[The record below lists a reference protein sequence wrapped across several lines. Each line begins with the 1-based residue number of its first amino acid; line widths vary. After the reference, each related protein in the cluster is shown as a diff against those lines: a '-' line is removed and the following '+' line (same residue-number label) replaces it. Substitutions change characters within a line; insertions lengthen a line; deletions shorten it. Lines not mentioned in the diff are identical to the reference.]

1 MEHVAIIEGNIK
13 EIEQTIKKDM
23 EKPMEHFEKELITIR
38 AGRASTTL
46 VENIKVDCYGQLMS
60 MREVATLAAPEANL
74 ITISP
79 WDKSIIDNIEKA
91 ISTSDLGVTPVND
104 GNIIRIQ
111 LPQMSSARR
120 EELAKVLSKKTEES
134 KISVR
139 NIRKEYHNLIRETEK
154 KHDISEDFAKRLTN
168 SLQKIT
174 DSYIKKIDEMSEK
187 KAADLKF

>member
-187 KAADLKF
+187 KATDLKF

>member
-1 MEHVAIIEGNIK
+1 MEHVAIIEGNLK
-13 EIEQTIKKDM
+13 EIDDAIKKDM
-23 EKPMEHFEKELITIR
+23 EKPIEHFEKELITIR
-38 AGRASTTL
+38 AGRASTAL
-46 VENIKVDCYGQLMS
+46 VENIKAECYGQLMPLK
-60 MREVATLAAPEANL
+60 ELATLAAPEATL

-79 WDKSIIDNIEKA
+79 WDKSIIPDIEKA
-91 ISTSDLGVTPVND
+91 ISNSDLGVTPIND

-139 NIRKEYHNLIRETEK
+139 NIRKEYHNHIRETEK
-154 KHDISEDFAKRLTN
+154 KHDISEDFAKRLTDT
-168 SLQKIT
+168 LQKTT
-174 DSYIKKIDEMSEK
+174 DSYIKKIDEMSNK